1 MVDSDVWV
9 CWVLGGLLLLG
20 GEFSAQSKI
29 LKSDGGKNGVIST
42 GRLSPRE
49 KRVLPECRLREILRK
64 KQSELRVQLLC
75 MLPTLEV

>member
-1 MVDSDVWV
+1 MVDSDVGV

-49 KRVLPECRLREILRK
+49 KRVLPEC
-64 KQSELRVQLLC
+64 
-75 MLPTLEV
+75 

>member
-1 MVDSDVWV
+1 MLGSDVGV

-20 GEFSAQSKI
+20 GEFSAQRKI

-49 KRVLPECRLREILRK
+49 KRVLLECQLREILRK
-64 KQSELRVQLLC
+64 KQSELRVRLLG